1 MDDLNIIDDFMQ
13 AFIAY
18 IDIGFGLLGPDV
30 GFLTTV
36 LIGIDITLAGLFWA
50 LGGED
55 DIIAKF
61 LKKILYVGAFALILN
76 NFQSLSEIIFRSFA
90 GLGLTAGGSA
100 IGASD
105 LLLPGRLGG
114 IGFEGASPLLE
125 RSQELV
131 GPIAFLD
138 RKSTRLNSRH

>member
-1 MDDLNIIDDFMQ
+1 MSLMFPPRRSSDL
-13 AFIAY
+13 
-18 IDIGFGLLGPDV
+18 V
-30 GFLTTV
+30 
-36 LIGIDITLAGLFWA
+36 
-50 LGGED
+50 GGEYAM
-55 DIIAKF
+55 IAKC
-61 LKKILYVGAFALILN
+61 LKKILYGGAVSLILN

-125 RSQELV
+125 RAKELV
-131 GPIAFLD
+131 GPIAFFENFVEISVLLISWLIVLAAFFVLAVQMFITILEF
-138 RKSTRLNSRH
+138 KL

>member
-1 MDDLNIIDDFMQ
+1 MDALCNNVQYDFFFKCYADHRYLHVRTHSCPTRRSSDLC
-13 AFIAY
+13 
-18 IDIGFGLLGPDV
+18 
-30 GFLTTV
+30 
-36 LIGIDITLAGLFWA
+36 A

-90 GLGLTAGGSA
+90 GLGLTAGASA
-100 IGASD
+100 IGACD

-114 IGFEGASPLLE
+114 LGLEGASPLLD
-125 RSQELV
+125 SAQGLV
-131 GPIAFLD
+131 GPPASFERFVEIYVLLD
-138 RKSTRLNSRH
+138 RTSAV